1 MDINVSLNK
10 LKVVSSVVKQS
21 DFEKI
26 EFDSRKVGAGDMFVA
41 IVGTTSD
48 GHDFIETAIG
58 GGAKM
63 IVCEKMP
70 EKLHDDVSYIQ
81 VESSSEALGI
91 LASDYYGNPSSKL
104 KLVGVLNGKG
114 NRRYRSYP
122 RYPHHSRPASA

>member
-10 LKVVSSVVKQS
+10 LKVVNSVVRQPS
-21 DFEKI
+21 FEKI

-70 EKLHDDVSYIQ
+70 ENGSYVPDVRNMGAADAIRILENNGLRVMFSGRGRVVAQ
-81 VESSSEALGI
+81 VPAQGTVCAKGDSIYLT
-91 LASDYYGNPSSKL
+91 L
-104 KLVGVLNGKG
+104 K
-114 NRRYRSYP
+114 
-122 RYPHHSRPASA
+122 